1 MTYEGLVE
9 EWKRA
14 FVRRRDQL
22 VLAMGDP
29 DSVADEHGLLDV
41 FLSGLE
47 GAEPV
52 QLLPIMYATAQTWAM
67 VDLLAAVGDSG
78 NASP

>member
-1 MTYEGLVE
+1 MTYEELIE
-9 EWKRA
+9 DWKRA

-29 DSVADEHGLLDV
+29 ESGADEHGLVEV

-52 QLLPIMYATAQTWAM
+52 QLLPIMYATAQAWAM
-67 VDLLAAVGDSG
+67 VDLLAAVSEPES
-78 NASP
+78 ASA